1 MGLREEKKQAT
12 RAAIVETALRLF
24 REKGFHATRI
34 QDITDGLRISEA
46 TFFNYFPSKESVLE
60 AVADGVIDESIAALD
75 REASDRARPVSE
87 RLADLAGAFADQLD
101 GDPDFVVLLA
111 GNTRYFL
118 GIRTARFER
127 ALGLLAQLFA
137 DGQSRG
143 EVRDDIGAA
152 HLAELFLSATFGA
165 IQNWVQAGGQDP
177 PLRERLRL
185 GAVVLIDGCAKR

>member
-1 MGLREEKKQAT
+1 M
-12 RAAIVETALRLF
+12 
-24 REKGFHATRI
+24 
-34 QDITDGLRISEA
+34 
-46 TFFNYFPSKESVLE
+46 LE
-60 AVADGVIDESIAALD
+60 AVADGVIDGSIAILD

-87 RLADLAGAFADQLD
+87 RLADLAAEFADQLD

-127 ALGLLAQLFA
+127 ALALLAQLFA
-137 DGQSRG
+137 EGQARG
-143 EVRDDIGAA
+143 EVRDDIAAA

-185 GAVVLIDGCAKR
+185 GAVVLIDGCAAR